1 MSSAIS
7 PEPRLSSGL
16 LVLRLGFG
24 LSLLFLFGVAKIK
37 AASGYLHTG
46 QWQFVDF
53 NRKFGVPLPVVSA
66 CIQTLNESLGALLVA
81 CGIATRWAAAFLT
94 IGFAAAS
101 WYSMKAQDGGF
112 LMAAFYCIAFLA
124 IVLTGPGR
132 FSIDQ
137 WLSSRSGRE

>member
-1 MSSAIS
+1 MSAASS

-24 LSLLFLFGVAKIK
+24 LSLLFLFGLAKIK

-53 NRKFGVPLPVVSA
+53 NRKFGVPLPVITA
-66 CIQTLNESLGALLVA
+66 FLQTLNESLGAVLVA
-81 CGIATRWAAAFLT
+81 CGIATRWAAASLAV
-94 IGFAAAS
+94 GFAAAS

-112 LMAAFYCIAFLA
+112 LLAGFYCVAFLA
-124 IVLTGPGR
+124 LLLTGPGR
-132 FSIDQ
+132 YSIDQ
-137 WLSSRSGRE
+137 WLSSRGGRQ